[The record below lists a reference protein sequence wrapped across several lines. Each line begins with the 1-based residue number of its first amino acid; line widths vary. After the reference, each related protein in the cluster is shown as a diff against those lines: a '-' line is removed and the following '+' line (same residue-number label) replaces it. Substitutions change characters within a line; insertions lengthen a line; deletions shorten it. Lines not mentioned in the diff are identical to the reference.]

1 MMGYL
6 KRLVQS
12 DTKDSSKRFALIVG
26 VFIAALWMLLYLPA
40 MLFID
45 QIWGKPL
52 ASDLFGIAAVVA
64 AVEAILAILIL
75 AKVKSEKYERE
86 KPKNYD

>member
-1 MMGYL
+1 MMSYFRKL
-6 KRLVQS
+6 IDS
-12 DTKDSSKRFALIVG
+12 DTKESSKRFALLVG
-26 VFIAALWMLLYLPA
+26 VVIAGIWMLIYLPA

-45 QIWGKPL
+45 QICGKPL

-75 AKVKSEKYERE
+75 AKVKSEQYERRRR
-86 KPKNYD
+86 NDYD